1 MIKSYNPPPRW
12 QWVWMSIPVLLVLLV
27 MALSARAQQGSQGN
41 TTIFSGA
48 QMTLFGNHNFLT
60 GGAGT
65 QPGIIGTVRSAP
77 FGVLNFAATATGHTG
92 ANDANHVDGYVR
104 KQGAGSFIFPTG
116 DNGHYGPFAA
126 AADGTTGAYI
136 YANPSTAVTSNLGGG
151 NYAALPAGAPF
162 STSAKAANLSVVSTQ
177 EYWDIDGTNN
187 TAITLTWS
195 ALSAIGTLTT
205 NDLSKLTIVGWNGT
219 QWVPIASAVD
229 VTSVLGGTSNLTAGS
244 ITTTGAL
251 APNAYTAY
259 TFGATAALAPF
270 ACSSLAYQVAAT
282 GGGAPSTLY
291 SFNVATGV
299 RTVIKQDL
307 GRTLNGIGY
316 NTVDNLIWG
325 WDGGAHEVVRIDAT
339 GAITGF
345 TIPDL
350 PAINYNIGD
359 VLNGGYLFL
368 YNTDGAT
375 YYVVD
380 INPARSSTY
389 LKLVDPTIGYVLDA
403 SPYGTTIT
411 PTLTISDW
419 AYNPSTGNF
428 YGLTAA
434 NDATPF
440 RITTLNPV
448 TGVATVGTAAVSG
461 GTIGTETSGFG
472 ASFVDNSGNLF
483 VFGNQSG
490 KFFKVNLSSRV
501 ATLVS
506 TSSPSGNNDGA
517 SCNLAN
523 LLPPTPFACVSKTYQ
538 VAVPTG
544 QTFSSLYEF
553 DVNTGSRNTLATLT
567 RTINAIGYSTV
578 DNYIWGFDNNL
589 NQVVRIDAN
598 GSILGY
604 TIPNL
609 PNLNFINGDVMTG
622 GYLFLYTSG
631 GTRYYVVDINPAHT
645 ATYLQLVDPT
655 TGFTVDNTPFGT
667 PITAYTISDWAYDPV
682 TNKFYG
688 LTNTAAADPF
698 KVVTLDPL
706 TGATTLA
713 AAGVSGGGIRQETS
727 AFGATYID
735 NTGNLFVYANTL
747 DVFFRINM
755 ATNVA
760 TQLAVTGVPLA
771 GNDGASC
778 PLVNLIT
785 PPTPFACTSTAYQ
798 VAVPTGSGLT
808 TSVLYAFD
816 VNSGVRTVLDTLT
829 RNINAIGYNTADN
842 LIWGYDNSANRVVR
856 IDGNRVTTAFLIQ
869 NLPTTQNYVVGDV
882 LNGGYL
888 FLLGVTDKKYY
899 VVDLGPIRSTYLD
912 LVDPLTGYTADAS
925 PFGTTI
931 PDRVIS
937 DWAYDPATSRFYA
950 LTNPGDANPYQV
962 VILNP
967 TTGSTTLTT
976 GQVTGGGIRGE
987 TSGYGATFVDNTG
1000 SLYVYAN
1007 TLDEF
1012 FKINIAAKTAVKLS
1026 SADLPLGGND
1036 GASCNLTSLTVP
1048 PVSFSCTATAYQV
1061 AIPNGQTNSTLYG
1074 FNVGTGTRTTVAA
1087 LNRPINAIG
1096 YSPMD
1101 NLIWGYDNAANRVV
1115 RIDGAGTVTAF
1126 NIPNLPTNLNYA
1138 VGDVMNGG
1146 YLFLL
1151 NGATYYVVDIDP
1163 SRAATYL
1170 NLVESANNST
1180 VDAAPF
1186 GTAITNYTLSDWAYN
1201 PATNRFYGLTN
1212 PGNANSFKVVTMNP
1226 ANGST
1231 TLSTGTVSGGGIQTE
1246 TSAYGAAF
1254 VDNTGSLYVYAN
1266 TLDRFFRVDLATNS
1280 ATILGTTG
1288 TPLGGN
1294 DGASCATATLVTL
1307 PDLTPIVYARPST
1320 VYGTTAMSVV
1330 VDVVEVLGVPT
1341 SGTIV
1346 VRVTKDSKVNLT
1358 FDPGATTINGRTVQN
1373 SLWTYDAVSDVN
1385 YYILR
1390 TSSIIFAGD
1399 KLSFGFTGTLAP
1411 GMTTGIITMSS
1422 VISGGSGGEVRV
1434 NNNSDADKIDY
1445 FQQ

>member
-12 QWVWMSIPVLLVLLV
+12 QWVWMSIPVVLVLLV

-65 QPGIIGTVRSAP
+65 QPGIIGTVRSSPA
-77 FGVLNFAATATGHTG
+77 GVLSFAATATGYTG

-104 KQGAGSFIFPTG
+104 KQGAGSFVFPTG

-126 AADGTTGAYI
+126 AADGTTGAYFFT
-136 YANPSTAVTSNLGGG
+136 NPSTAVTSNLGGG

-162 STSAKAANLSVVSTQ
+162 STSAKDATLSVVSTQ

-187 TAITLTWS
+187 TTITLTWS
-195 ALSAIGTLTT
+195 TLSAIGTLTS

-219 QWVPIASAVD
+219 QWVAIASAVD

-244 ITTTGAL
+244 ITTTGVL
-251 APNAYTAY
+251 TPNAYTAY

-307 GRTLNGIGY
+307 GRLINGIGY

-325 WDGGAHEVVRIDAT
+325 FDGAAREVVRIDAT

-345 TIPDL
+345 TIPNL
-350 PAINYNIGD
+350 PERGFNVGD

-368 YNTDGAT
+368 YNTDLAT

-380 INPARSSTY
+380 INPARPSTY
-389 LKLVDPTIGYVLDA
+389 LQLVDPTIGYVLDA
-403 SPYGTTIT
+403 APYGTTIT

-434 NDATPF
+434 TDATPF

-448 TGVATVGTAAVSG
+448 TGVATVGTDAVSG

-645 ATYLQLVDPT
+645 STYLQLVDPT

-667 PITAYTISDWAYDPV
+667 AITAYTISDWAYDPV

-688 LTNTAAADPF
+688 LTNTTATDPF
-698 KVVTLDPL
+698 KIVTLDPL
-706 TGATTLA
+706 TGTTTLA
-713 AAGVSGGGIRQETS
+713 AAGVSGGGIRQEIS

-747 DVFFRINM
+747 DVFFRINI

-760 TQLAVTGVPLA
+760 TQLSVTGVPLA

-778 PLVNLIT
+778 PLINLIT
-785 PPTPFACTSTAYQ
+785 PPTPFSCTS
-798 VAVPTGSGLT
+798 
-808 TSVLYAFD
+808 
-816 VNSGVRTVLDTLT
+816 
-829 RNINAIGYNTADN
+829 
-842 LIWGYDNSANRVVR
+842 
-856 IDGNRVTTAFLIQ
+856 
-869 NLPTTQNYVVGDV
+869 
-882 LNGGYL
+882 
-888 FLLGVTDKKYY
+888 
-899 VVDLGPIRSTYLD
+899 
-912 LVDPLTGYTADAS
+912 
-925 PFGTTI
+925 
-931 PDRVIS
+931 
-937 DWAYDPATSRFYA
+937 
-950 LTNPGDANPYQV
+950 
-962 VILNP
+962 
-967 TTGSTTLTT
+967 
-976 GQVTGGGIRGE
+976 
-987 TSGYGATFVDNTG
+987 
-1000 SLYVYAN
+1000 
-1007 TLDEF
+1007 
-1012 FKINIAAKTAVKLS
+1012 
-1026 SADLPLGGND
+1026 
-1036 GASCNLTSLTVP
+1036 
-1048 PVSFSCTATAYQV
+1048 TAYQV
-1061 AIPNGQTNSTLYG
+1061 AIPNGQTTSTLYG

-1087 LNRPINAIG
+1087 LNRAINAIG
-1096 YSPMD
+1096 YSPTD
-1101 NLIWGYDNAANRVV
+1101 NLIWGYDNAAHRVV
-1115 RIDGAGTVTAF
+1115 RIDGTGTVTAF
-1126 NIPNLPTNLNYA
+1126 NITNLPTNVNYV

-1151 NGATYYVVDIDP
+1151 NGNRYYVVDIDP
-1163 SRAATYL
+1163 SRTGTYL
-1170 NLVESANNST
+1170 DLVESADNST
-1180 VDAAPF
+1180 VDATPF
-1186 GTAITNYTLSDWAYN
+1186 GTTITNYSLSDWAYN
-1201 PATNRFYGLTN
+1201 PATNRFYALTD
-1212 PGNANSFKVVTMNP
+1212 PGNASSFKVVTMNP

-1254 VDNTGSLYVYAN
+1254 VDASGALFVYAN
-1266 TLDRFFRVDLATNS
+1266 TLDRFFRVDLATNV

-1294 DGASCATATLVTL
+1294 DGASCTTATLVAQ
-1307 PDLTPIVYARPST
+1307 PDLAPIIYALPAT
-1320 VYGTTAMSVV
+1320 QYGTTNFTVV
-1330 VDVVEVLGVPT
+1330 VDVYDLLPT
-1341 SGTIV
+1341 ASTGLITV
-1346 VRVTKDSKVNLT
+1346 YVSKDPLVNLS
-1358 FDPGATTINGRTVQN
+1358 FDGAATLVGGRIVQN
-1373 SLWTYDAVSDVN
+1373 SIWTLNNSNPDS
-1385 YYILR
+1385 YIF
-1390 TSSIIFAGD
+1390 TTTQSIAGQGRQSIG
-1399 KLSFGFTGTLAP
+1399 LTGVLTPGNTQGTLTIS
-1411 GMTTGIITMSS
+1411 TTI
-1422 VISGGSGGEVRV
+1422 VGGSGGEVRID
-1434 NNNSDADKIDY
+1434 NNSDADKIDY
-1445 FQQ
+1445 FKK